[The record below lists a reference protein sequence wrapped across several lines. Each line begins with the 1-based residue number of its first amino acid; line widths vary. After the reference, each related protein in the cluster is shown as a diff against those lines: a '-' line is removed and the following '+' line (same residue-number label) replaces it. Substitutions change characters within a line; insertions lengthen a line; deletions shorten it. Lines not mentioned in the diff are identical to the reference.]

1 MNKLEPYQKIINQM
15 IVDINF
21 FSSNGWVLGTS
32 GGFSTKLDSDLIVVS
47 QTHKDKSLM
56 KPSDFI
62 LVDSQGNPKSDGT
75 PSGETAYH
83 LCVYNHIEDAKS
95 VIHTHSIYGTLIS
108 ELYDKKITFQDY
120 EFLKGIDI
128 LNSLSS
134 GIDIPIF
141 SNLQQL
147 NKNCELI
154 SSYLE
159 SYATI
164 AFLLKKH
171 GLFVWGN
178 SWEQSKQHCEILEFL
193 FQLTYLKK
201 SRLN

>member
-83 LCVYNHIEDAKS
+83 LCVYNHIEDVKG
-95 VIHTHSIYGTLIS
+95 VIHTHSLYGTLIS

-128 LNSLSS
+128 LHSLNS
-134 GIDIPIF
+134 GIEVPIF
-141 SNLQQL
+141 SNWQEL
-147 NKNCELI
+147 NNNCELI

-159 SYATI
+159 SYPTV

-178 SWEQSKQHCEILEFL
+178 SWKQSKQHCEILEFL

-201 SRLN
+201 SILN